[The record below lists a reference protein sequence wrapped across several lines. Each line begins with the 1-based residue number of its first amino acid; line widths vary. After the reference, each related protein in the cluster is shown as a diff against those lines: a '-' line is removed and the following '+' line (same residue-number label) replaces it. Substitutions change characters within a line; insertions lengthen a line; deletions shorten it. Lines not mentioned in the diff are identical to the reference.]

1 MKIKSLYIASFGG
14 VKNLK
19 LDFSSGFN
27 VIYAENESG
36 KTTIM
41 SFIKMMFYGSERGG
55 NSLAKNIRK
64 KYTPWDNSQMAGS
77 IDFTHDNKNYRLEK
91 EFRSSNSTDKSVLF
105 DLDLSESQ
113 TVSGD
118 IGSKIFGLSQ
128 ASFERSVFIGQFGF
142 PESDTTAEGEIASK
156 LSNLALSGEENV
168 SFEEVNKR
176 LQKAKLSLMSKSGK
190 AGEYDKNSKLLEE
203 INEEIRKA
211 ENAKSKYN
219 IKKSDAENLQAEII
233 LISKTAEQ
241 LKQKIA
247 VEQDCRNY
255 EKYKKLLSLKEE
267 LETASK
273 KLTLSDGTVID
284 DNYLNKIKFCVSK
297 VEKAK
302 NDTLSKENEIVT
314 LKKSIEAGLNPP
326 ENATEEN
333 MQKLQ
338 AKIEL
343 LKLERE
349 DSSQELARREQKLFS
364 LKEKL
369 PEAKNRKKPFNKM
382 FLSFAGVLLILAIVL
397 IFVSMLAFAVS
408 GALAVVFAVLSFVVR
423 PNDLE
428 YLDKINSDIAFES
441 EKVAEI
447 EKVISEKNFEIGSDT
462 AEYEAIKAA
471 LNATSKVI
479 ENQEQMLAE
488 ANDSLEQLKRLEKDA
503 FSELAEIFFKYKT
516 VDSLEEIKELIPEI
530 SQKAQAV
537 REIKTELN
545 FYLNELGG
553 ISYDTAREKLEEMK
567 DINLDSNIDFNY
579 LKSEY
584 EKLLQEIS
592 DKKSKIA
599 TLVTEAK
606 MQVALSE
613 KLDEYKQKQAFL
625 LEKMGAQKQYCE
637 ILDIASEVLSE
648 SFSEVHSSY
657 GLVLENK
664 ASEIFSRLTKE
675 KYSSMTISKSFDIT
689 VRERDVFGSR
699 DIGFL
704 SSGTADQGYL
714 SLRLAIA
721 KLISEE
727 KEALPILLDDS
738 LAQYDDE
745 RMKMAIE
752 FLSDYAKEQQIV
764 MFTCHN
770 AIADMASENNAQIT
784 AISK

>member
-19 LDFSSGFN
+19 LDFSDGFN
-27 VIYAENESG
+27 VIYAQNESG

-55 NSLAKNIRK
+55 NTISKNIRK

-77 IDFTHDNKNYRLEK
+77 VDFTHGGKNYRLEK
-91 EFRSSNSTDKSVLF
+91 EFRSSNSTDKAVLF

-113 TVSGD
+113 TVTGD
-118 IGSKIFGLSQ
+118 IGSKIFGLSL

-142 PESDTTAEGEIASK
+142 PESDSAAEGEIASK

-168 SFEEVNKR
+168 SFEAVNKK

-190 AGEYDKNSKLLEE
+190 AGDYDKNLKLLEE

-211 ENAKSKYN
+211 ENAKSEYN
-219 IKKSDAENLQAEII
+219 IKKTDAENLQAEII

-247 VEQDCRNY
+247 AEEDCRNY
-255 EKYKKLLSLKEE
+255 EKYQKLLALKEK
-267 LETASK
+267 LESTSEN
-273 KLTLSDGTVID
+273 LRLSDGKILD
-284 DNYLNKIKFCVSK
+284 DNYLNKVRFCISK

-333 MQKLQ
+333 RENLKS
-338 AKIEL
+338 KIEL

-349 DSSQELARREQKLFS
+349 DLNQELTRRSQKLLT

-369 PEAKNRKKPFNKM
+369 PEAQNHKKPFNK
-382 FLSFAGVLLILAIVL
+382 VLLVLSGTLILVAIAL
-397 IFVSMLAFAVS
+397 LFVNTAAFATA
-408 GALAVVFAVLSFVVR
+408 GALAVILAVLSFVLKPR
-423 PNDLE
+423 DLE
-428 YLDKINSDIAFES
+428 YLEKINSDITFES
-441 EKVAEI
+441 EKISEI
-447 EKVISEKNFEIGSDT
+447 EKAIGQKTFDIGSSN

-471 LNATSKVI
+471 LNATTKVI
-479 ENQEQMLAE
+479 ENQEQMLSA
-488 ANDSLEQLKRLEKDA
+488 ANEDLKKLKEVEINA
-503 FSELAEIFFKYKT
+503 YSELIEIFYKYKK
-516 VDSLEEIKELIPEI
+516 VDSIEEIKELLPEI
-530 SQKAQAV
+530 SQKAQSV
-537 REIKTELN
+537 REIKAELN

-553 ISYDTAREKLEEMK
+553 ISYDTAREKLEALK
-567 DINLDSNIDFNY
+567 GVNLDTNLDFNY

-592 DKKSKIA
+592 DKKAKIA
-599 TLVTEAK
+599 TLAAEAK
-606 MQVALSE
+606 MQVSLSE
-613 KLDEYKQKQAFL
+613 KLDEYKDKQAAL
-625 LEKMGAQKQYCE
+625 LEKMNAQKEYCE
-637 ILDIASEVLSE
+637 ILDIASEVLTE

-664 ASEIFSRLTKE
+664 ASEIFARLTGD

-689 VRERDVFGSR
+689 VREKDVFGSR
-699 DIGFL
+699 DIDFL
-704 SSGTADQGYL
+704 SSGTADQSYL

-721 KLISEE
+721 ELISDE

-738 LAQYDDE
+738 LSQYDDV
-745 RMKMAIE
+745 RMKKAIE
-752 FLSDYAKEQQIV
+752 FLSEYAKTHQIV

-770 AIADMASENNAQIT
+770 SIADMAKQCNAEIGYL
-784 AISK
+784 S

>member
-19 LDFSSGFN
+19 LDFSDGFN
-27 VIYAENESG
+27 VIYAQNECG
-36 KTTIM
+36 KTTVM

-55 NSLAKNIRK
+55 NTISKNIRK

-77 IDFTHDNKNYRLEK
+77 IDFIHGGKTYRLEK
-91 EFRSSNSTDKSVLF
+91 EFRSSNSTDKAVLF

-113 TVSGD
+113 TVTGD
-118 IGSKIFGLSQ
+118 IGSKIFGLSL

-142 PESDTTAEGEIASK
+142 PESDSTAEGEIASK

-168 SFEEVNKR
+168 SFEAVNKK

-211 ENAKSKYN
+211 ENAKREYN
-219 IKKSDAENLQAEII
+219 IKKSDAENLQAEIV

-247 VEQDCRNY
+247 AEEDCRNF
-255 EKYKKLLSLKEE
+255 EKYQKLLSLKEK
-267 LETASK
+267 LETETDN
-273 KLTLSDGTVID
+273 LRLSDGEILD
-284 DNYLNKIKFCVSK
+284 DNYLNKVRFCFSK

-302 NDTLSKENEIVT
+302 NDALSKENEVVT

-333 MQKLQ
+333 KENLK

-343 LKLERE
+343 LKMERE
-349 DSSQELARREQKLFS
+349 DLNQELTRRSQKLAS

-369 PEAKNRKKPFNKM
+369 PQAKNHKKPFNKV
-382 FLSFAGVLLILAIVL
+382 FLILAGVLFLISVALL
-397 IFVSMLAFAVS
+397 FVHTVAFAIS
-408 GALAVVFAVLSFVVR
+408 FALAVILAVLGFVIKPV
-423 PNDLE
+423 DFE
-428 YLDKINSDIAFES
+428 YYEKIDSDVVFES
-441 EKVAEI
+441 EKIAEI
-447 EKVISEKNFEIGSDT
+447 EKEIAQKTFCIGSSS

-471 LNATSKVI
+471 LNATTKVI
-479 ENQEQMLAE
+479 ENQEQMLQE
-488 ANDSLEQLKRLEKDA
+488 ANADLDRLKEVERNA
-503 FSELAEIFFKYKT
+503 YSELAEIFYKYKK
-516 VDSLEEIKELIPEI
+516 VDSLEEVKELLPEI
-530 SQKAQAV
+530 SQKAQTV

-553 ISYDTAREKLEEMK
+553 ISYDTAREKLEALK
-567 DINLDSNIDFNY
+567 GVNLDTNLNFNY

-584 EKLLQEIS
+584 EKLIQEIS
-592 DKKSKIA
+592 DKKAKIA
-599 TLVTEAK
+599 SLAAEAK
-606 MQVALSE
+606 MQVSLTE
-613 KLDEYKQKQAFL
+613 KLDEYKEKQAAL
-625 LEKMGAQKQYCE
+625 LEKMTAQKDYCE
-637 ILDIASEVLSE
+637 ILDIASEVLAE

-664 ASEIFSRLTKE
+664 ASEIFARLTGD

-689 VRERDVFGSR
+689 VRETQVFGSR
-699 DIGFL
+699 EIDFL
-704 SSGTADQGYL
+704 SSGTADQSYL

-721 KLISEE
+721 ELICKDAED
-727 KEALPILLDDS
+727 LPIFLDDS
-738 LAQYDDE
+738 LAQYDDV
-745 RMKMAIE
+745 RMQKAIE
-752 FLSDYAKEQQIV
+752 FLSEYAKAHQIV

-770 AIADMASENNAQIT
+770 SIADIAKENNAVIGLL
-784 AISK
+784 